1 MINDILAGTRTVNF
15 TTSWRLR
22 IDPADG
28 DSLIKVYRV
37 YHSNITGADTENVI
51 FSAGFGR
58 VTANTISAQYG
69 EIAKDLTVVGT
80 VNAANYEKD
89 GQAIK
94 FPEQKVIGYVVYCSG
109 SSPNQASCFIPAG
122 RSGSYQCASDDW
134 FCAFT
139 FDGAGVAAQ
148 TGGTG
153 TIDAI
158 VGISNF

>member
-1 MINDILAGTRTVNF
+1 M
-15 TTSWRLR
+15 
-22 IDPADG
+22 
-28 DSLIKVYRV
+28 
-37 YHSNITGADTENVI
+37 
-51 FSAGFGR
+51 
-58 VTANTISAQYG
+58 TANTISAQYG

-134 FCAFT
+134 FARLRLM
-139 FDGAGVAAQ
+139 ARASQRRPAAR
-148 TGGTG
+148 
-153 TIDAI
+153 AR
-158 VGISNF
+158 